1 MKHHVVRKPPANVI
15 DTLRTD
21 PALRAVYRAKTLDEL
36 EVLIAGMTAA
46 QRNVALAGLIKLAW
60 VQMRKQY
67 KV

>member
-1 MKHHVVRKPPANVI
+1 MKHHVVKPAPANVFG
-15 DTLRTD
+15 TLRTD
-21 PALRAVYRAKTLDEL
+21 PALRAIYRAKTLAEL
-36 EVLIAGMTAA
+36 EALIDGMTAA